1 MVRQCIEMKPFI
13 LAGQPKR
20 LFVLTFLNKVLILRS
35 PNVRFHACFEQVVP
49 GHLSNYRFGFI
60 LKRVRDLI

>member
-1 MVRQCIEMKPFI
+1 MKHFI

-35 PNVRFHACFEQVVP
+35 PNARFHGCFEQVVP
-49 GHLSNYRFGFI
+49 GYLSNYRSWI
-60 LKRVRDLI
+60 HSETRT